1 MPKSPLDQPFSIR
14 GLKPVP
20 HRLPAFEG
28 EPVQVRFMAHLTGDG
43 KRLYSGQDRG
53 TPVHAGTLIRKRTIV
68 LDSGLR
74 GRRRE
79 LSRILVHE
87 LFHFAWVRLSNRS
100 RASYEELIER
110 EFDSRARGELG
121 WSAEWRKLALL
132 RSAATKK
139 DRKWRDYLCESFCD
153 TAAWM
158 YASAPTHA
166 EFTLAQTH
174 RHRRAQWFK
183 ITYPS
188 GGIPI

>member
-1 MPKSPLDQPFSIR
+1 MPKRPPDQPFSIR

-20 HRLPAFEG
+20 DRLPAFEG
-28 EPVQVRFMAHLTGDG
+28 EPVQIRFLARLSGDG
-43 KRLYSGQDRG
+43 KRLYSSQDRG

-68 LDSGLR
+68 LDSELR
-74 GRRRE
+74 GRRKE

-100 RASYEELIER
+100 RASYEELVER
-110 EFDSRARGELG
+110 EFVSRARGELG
-121 WSAEWRKLALL
+121 WSAEWRKQALL
-132 RSAATKK
+132 RSAARKNG
-139 DRKWRDYLCESFCD
+139 RKWRDYLCESFCD

-158 YASAPTHA
+158 YAGLQTHA
-166 EFTLAQTH
+166 EFTLAPTH

-183 ITYPS
+183 ITYRS